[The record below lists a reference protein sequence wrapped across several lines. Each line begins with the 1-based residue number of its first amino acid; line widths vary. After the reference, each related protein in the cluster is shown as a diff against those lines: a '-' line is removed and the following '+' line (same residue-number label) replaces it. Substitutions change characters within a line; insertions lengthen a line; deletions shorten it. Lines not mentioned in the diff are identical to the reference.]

1 MFYKT
6 ETQNLYHSYLISVVV
21 ILVSAT
27 LTACISEPNL
37 KYPEPKQDFATYSDE
52 PILRYDAKLPP
63 AQELDLGLDM
73 ELDQDMLLDQ
83 ELNQPTLRTQS
94 LDFVGE
100 EQSTYNGVEPRVIG
114 RYLWVRPNL
123 QANTKKTKS
132 NSHHT
137 E

>member
-6 ETQNLYHSYLISVVV
+6 ETQSLYYSYLISV

-27 LTACISEPNL
+27 LSACISEPNL

-52 PILRYDAKLPP
+52 PILRYDAKPP
-63 AQELDLGLDM
+63 PERDLDLGLDM
-73 ELDQDMLLDQ
+73 ELDQEMLLDQ

-114 RYLWVRPNL
+114 RYLWVRPNP